1 MPNNPVRR
9 YVSKGEFRMKSR
21 NITIVAKTAVSSVC
35 AVAISW
41 ALLST
46 PTQSQVPKGQPKTF
60 TFGLIGDMGYNP
72 AEEPLLQNVLDDL
85 NRNALAFVVHLGDL
99 SSPRYACTDEILTK
113 RLGQFNASVHPLI
126 FTPGDND
133 WTDCHDK
140 QGVAGG
146 DPLARLGKVRSM
158 FFVGERSLGKRTMA
172 LTRQSK
178 DGTLAKFR
186 ENVIWEANGVT
197 FATLNVPGSNNGLG
211 RSTDGDAEYAER
223 NQANLAW
230 LRGAFDRAKARNSRA
245 VMIIQQAN
253 IFPAHAPTAGSPE
266 KDPHGFTD
274 TRMLLEKEVMEFNK
288 PVVFVHGDSHFFRI
302 DKPLPARVQGTP
314 VLPSLENFTRV
325 ETFGSPNHHWVEA
338 TIDPTDLNVF
348 RFRQRIVSANIR
360 KRQLTDAR

>member
-1 MPNNPVRR
+1 M
-9 YVSKGEFRMKSR
+9 SSR
-21 NITIVAKTAVSSVC
+21 KPAIFTKVAVIGVC
-35 AVAISW
+35 AGSVVW
-41 ALLST
+41 ALLSSL
-46 PTQSQVPKGQPKTF
+46 PAQSQAPAARSQAL
-60 TFGLIGDMGYNP
+60 TFGLIGDLAYNP
-72 AEEPLLQNVLDDL
+72 AEEPLLQNVFDDL

-133 WTDCHDK
+133 WTDCHEK

-146 DPLARLGKVRSM
+146 DPLVRLAKVRSM

-178 DGTLAKFR
+178 SKDPALAKFR
-186 ENVIWEANGVT
+186 ENAMWEANGVT
-197 FATLNVPGSNNGLG
+197 FATLHIVGSNNGLG
-211 RSTDGDAEYAER
+211 RSADGDAEYAER

-230 LRGAFDRAKARNSRA
+230 LREAFAHAKSRNSRA
-245 VMIIQQAN
+245 IMIIQQAN
-253 IFPAHAPTAGSPE
+253 IFPAHYPTAGSPA

-274 TRMLLEKEVMEFNK
+274 TRILLEKEVMAYDK
-288 PVVFVHGDSHFFRI
+288 PIVFVHGDSHFFRI
-302 DKPLPARVQGTP
+302 DKPLPVRAQGSP

-338 TIDPTDLNVF
+338 TIDRADPNVF
-348 RFRQRIVSANIR
+348 KFRQRIVSANIR
-360 KRQLTDAR
+360 KRLVSDAR